1 MNKTN
6 TQELALTRCELLLG
20 VCWAVVGLVVA
31 NLSLHLFCAS
41 RIVRI
46 QVSIFL
52 TTNTTTMKTR
62 TLFMALSVALL
73 HSCMTPQHYYQVYD
87 VEADGLQ
94 SDKQAVIFS
103 NDDCDIAYDLW
114 GEAGNSGFFFRNNT
128 DEDIYIDLTRSFFI
142 RNGIAY
148 DYFADAEYTQSIAS
162 TTSSAAALSTS
173 FTQLWYELPMWT
185 PTVVTRGAQVTANGS
200 VGTTSSITTRES
212 RYICVPAKSA
222 KFIAGFNIS
231 DYVYIDCGNSKL
243 NRPKRESE
251 HITYTKEES
260 PLVFRNRI
268 CYYVGNSE
276 VAATIDNSFWI
287 SGFTNFSGKEFFITR
302 SEEEC
307 DNTSILSNVKV
318 HKYRSANKFYN
329 RYQFTEPKTS
339 PFYY

>member
-1 MNKTN
+1 
-6 TQELALTRCELLLG
+6 
-20 VCWAVVGLVVA
+20 
-31 NLSLHLFCAS
+31 
-41 RIVRI
+41 
-46 QVSIFL
+46 
-52 TTNTTTMKTR
+52 
-62 TLFMALSVALL
+62 MALSVALL

-94 SDKQAVIFS
+94 SDKHAVIFS

-114 GEAGNSGFFFRNNT
+114 GEAGNMSFFFRNNT
-128 DEDIYIDLTRSFFI
+128 EYDIFIDLARSFFI

-148 DYFADAEYTQSIAS
+148 DYFADTEYTQSV
-162 TTSSAAALSTS
+162 TALSGAS
-173 FTQLWYELPMWT
+173 ASLSASYTQLWYELPMWT

-260 PLVFRNRI
+260 PLVFRNRL
-268 CYYVGNSE
+268 CYFVGNSE
-276 VAATIDNSFWI
+276 EGTSIDNAFWV
-287 SGFTNFSGKEFFITR
+287 SGFTNYNGREFYIENIETDCLDSSITKK
-302 SEEEC
+302 
-307 DNTSILSNVKV
+307 VKT
-318 HKYRSANKFYN
+318 HKYRSATKFFNEYKINKPEQPF
-329 RYQFTEPKTS
+329 
-339 PFYY
+339 PFY

>member
-1 MNKTN
+1 
-6 TQELALTRCELLLG
+6 
-20 VCWAVVGLVVA
+20 
-31 NLSLHLFCAS
+31 
-41 RIVRI
+41 
-46 QVSIFL
+46 
-52 TTNTTTMKTR
+52 MKTR

-73 HSCMTPQHYYQVYD
+73 HSCMTPLHYYQVYD
-87 VEADGLQ
+87 VETEGLQ

-128 DEDIYIDLTRSFFI
+128 DKDIYIDLTRSFFI

-148 DYFADAEYTQSIAS
+148 DYFADVEYTHSITS
-162 TTSSAAALSTS
+162 TTSSAAAISAS

-185 PTVVTRGAQVTANGS
+185 PTVVTRGAQLSASGS
-200 VGTTSSITTRES
+200 TGTTSSVTTREAKF
-212 RYICVPAKSA
+212 ICVPAYSA

-231 DYVYIDCGNSKL
+231 DYIYKECGNDKF
-243 NRPKRESE
+243 NRPKLKSE
-251 HITYTKEES
+251 HITFSREKS

-276 VAATIDNSFWI
+276 EVATIDNSFWI
-287 SGFTNFSGKEFFITR
+287 SGFTNFNGKDFFITH
-302 SEEEC
+302 SEEDC
-307 DNTSILSNVKV
+307 DNSSILSKVKV

-329 RYQFTEPKTS
+329 KYQFAQPKTS